1 MSILT
6 SEALF
11 RRLFFQWG
19 LLLLI
24 ALAATGWLASRDFVQ
39 LNASVYDRLIA
50 WSDKPVN
57 DDILIVAVDDRSL
70 REIGRWPWSRLVH
83 AALVDRLREA
93 GVQAVMM
100 DILFLE
106 AEGDGKAGP
115 APGPSHGPCR
125 QCLCA
130 IGARSHG
137 DTGGASRGL
146 SAIAGHRR

>member
-70 REIGRWPWSRLVH
+70 REIGRWPWSRLV
-83 AALVDRLREA
+83 
-93 GVQAVMM
+93 
-100 DILFLE
+100 
-106 AEGDGKAGP
+106 
-115 APGPSHGPCR
+115 
-125 QCLCA
+125 
-130 IGARSHG
+130 
-137 DTGGASRGL
+137 
-146 SAIAGHRR
+146 